1 MRHSRLFI
9 PSKSASP
16 RSSRYQRVCSAAPLY
31 EIGSL
36 TKPMAAEDL
45 ATLNRDQKR
54 CSSGVG

>member
-16 RSSRYQRVCSAAPLY
+16 RSSPYQRVCSAAPLY

-45 ATLNRDQKR
+45 ATLNRDQK
-54 CSSGVG
+54 